1 MPKKRRNNGRNK
13 KGRGNTNSIR
23 CDNCAKMCPK
33 VNNYQSLIKLK
44 G

>member
-33 VNNYQSLIKLK
+33 VNKYQLLIKLK

>member
-23 CDNCAKMCPK
+23 CDNCGKMVPK
-33 VNNYQSLIKLK
+33 VNTYQLLINLK